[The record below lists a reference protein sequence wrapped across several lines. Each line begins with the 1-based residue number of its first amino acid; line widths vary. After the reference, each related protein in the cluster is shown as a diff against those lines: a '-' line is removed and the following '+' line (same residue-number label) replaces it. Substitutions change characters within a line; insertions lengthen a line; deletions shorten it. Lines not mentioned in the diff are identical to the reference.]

1 MNLPN
6 FITLIRIF
14 LIPIYLL
21 VFFSSIENRF
31 LIAGLIFL
39 LAGITDIL
47 DGYVARKYN
56 LQTDLGAILDPF
68 ADKMMMFSVL
78 ISFFSAKLIPQWVL
92 LALGIKEIVM
102 ILGSGF
108 MYFTYENVVVPANKF
123 GKIGTIS
130 FYVAIISIIIKLP
143 LLFSKI
149 LLISTVI
156 INMVAFINYFIIF
169 LSVRKE
175 KGIKAV
181 DN

>member
-6 FITLIRIF
+6 LITLFRIF

-47 DGYVARKYN
+47 DGYIARKYN

-68 ADKMMMFSVL
+68 ADKMMMFAVL

-92 LALGIKEIVM
+92 LVLGIKEIAM

-108 MYFTYENVVVPANKF
+108 IYFSYENVVVPANKY
-123 GKIGTIS
+123 GKVGTFS

-143 LLFSKI
+143 VLVSKVF
-149 LLISTVI
+149 LICTVI
-156 INMVAFINYFIIF
+156 VNMVAFINYFIIF

-175 KGIKAV
+175 KRTKAV